1 MRITLLSYKDVGLYI
16 QYWWKYE
23 CLNFTLCS
31 DRRGLTHLNMI
42 EMAAPSPTIILVPLE
57 LVAWWVKHHS
67 LRLHV
72 LFNRKKNN
80 NNPKPENNDKLLY
93 IERFYLFQRNLHR
106 QKVAGAQP
114 CSQPALLLNLLNLL
128 IVLKLAQGLL

>member
-23 CLNFTLCS
+23 CLKLTLCS

-42 EMAAPSPTIILVPLE
+42 EMAAPSPTIILVPKE

-72 LFNRKKNN
+72 LFNRKNN
-80 NNPKPENNDKLLY
+80 NNN
-93 IERFYLFQRNLHR
+93 R
-106 QKVAGAQP
+106 V
-114 CSQPALLLNLLNLL
+114 
-128 IVLKLAQGLL
+128 